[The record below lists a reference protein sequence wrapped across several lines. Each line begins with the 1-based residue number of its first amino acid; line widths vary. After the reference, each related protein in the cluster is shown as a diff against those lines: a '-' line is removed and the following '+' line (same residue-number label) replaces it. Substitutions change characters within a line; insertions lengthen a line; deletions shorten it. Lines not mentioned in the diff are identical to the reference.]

1 MWTTSNTNCTIPCWS
16 GCLPIDALDH
26 QVAGNPTPA
35 EEHRLTAALHLET
48 TPPPTEEIV

>member
-1 MWTTSNTNCTIPCWS
+1 VDDLEHELHDP
-16 GCLPIDALDH
+16 LLERLLAADALDH

-48 TPPPTEEIV
+48 TPRPTEEIV